1 MLLCWVT
8 PAPEA
13 PGAVPGASRR
23 SQLQRP
29 QASRQPLVTV
39 ARGSRRPLVTAAR
52 GARARR
58 CCMRR
63 CAARRATPR
72 ACRQSARRDCGLP
85 RACWQS
91 AVPRACRQSAVP
103 RACRQSAVLRACRQS
118 AEPWA
123 CRWSAGRDCA
133 DRARAC
139 GPPPLAHAQ
148 YGAPLVGAQYGARA
162 RRSAAGGCVSRFVR
176 YLGRYLGRH
185 LGRYLGCVSRFGW
198 CRCPARPWYS
208 GRRVS
213 FVPSIRAGGP
223 RARRVGDGARRV
235 GNGAVARSGARA
247 LSAVLSASTTRR
259 AWRVGSASLVAS
271 HPASL
276 CVRAPQSP
284 QG

>member
-1 MLLCWVT
+1 M
-8 PAPEA
+8 A
-13 PGAVPGASRR
+13 
-23 SQLQRP
+23 
-29 QASRQPLVTV
+29 TV

-72 ACRQSARRDCGLP
+72 
-85 RACWQS
+85 
-91 AVPRACRQSAVP
+91 VCRQSAVP
-103 RACRQSAVLRACRQS
+103 RACWQS
-118 AEPWA
+118 AEPMA
-123 CRWSAGRDCA
+123 CRWSAERDCA

-139 GPPPLAHAQ
+139 SPPPLAHAQ

-176 YLGRYLGRH
+176 YLGRYLGRD

-213 FVPSIRAGGP
+213 FVPYLGRYLGRYLGCVSRFGRRVSVVPSIRAGGP
-223 RARRVGDGARRV
+223 RAKRVGDGERRV
-235 GNGAVARSGARA
+235 GNGVVARSGARA

-259 AWRVGSASLVAS
+259 AHYGAWRVGSASLVAS

-284 QG
+284 RG